1 LTPRSPESIGWCVEN
16 PSFEPF
22 WEQIAPFYEDFLPE
36 SAAIPII
43 EIKKNKLRLG
53 Q

>member
-1 LTPRSPESIGWCVEN
+1 LVGTLKT
-16 PSFEPF
+16 PSFDLF
-22 WEQIAPFYEDFLPE
+22 WQQIAPFYKGFLPE